1 MIIYLVKVEDKKIIF
16 FRGVDELNFPV
27 GEVRGKGVTP
37 IDFVSKA
44 EELSSKAFNGYLI
57 LSVKG
62 NFVEEGIIFF
72 KGGVIIGCIVECLAV
87 EKTIKGNDALEFF
100 FNQTKGKGFFHL
112 VELTR
117 SQVDLITAFDEKL
130 LVNKIDL
137 KELPKSIPSVF
148 SIKFEKPLDSKS
160 PLDAY
165 GLSELK

>member
-1 MIIYLVKVEDKKIIF
+1 M
-16 FRGVDELNFPV
+16 NFPV
-27 GEVRGKGVTP
+27 GEVRGKGVNP

-62 NFVEEGIIFF
+62 NLVEEGIIFF

-87 EKTIKGNDALEFF
+87 EKTIKGNGALEFF
-100 FNQTKGKGFFHL
+100 FNQTQGKGFFHL

-148 SIKFEKPLDSKS
+148 SIKF
-160 PLDAY
+160 
-165 GLSELK
+165 

>member
-1 MIIYLVKVEDKKIIF
+1 
-16 FRGVDELNFPV
+16 LNFPV
-27 GEVRGKGVTP
+27 GDILGKGSIP
-37 IDFVSKA
+37 IDFVSMA
-44 EELSSKAFNGYLI
+44 QDLSSKAFNGYLI

-72 KGGVIIGCIVECLAV
+72 KSGLIIGCIVECLAV
-87 EKTIKGNDALEFF
+87 ERTLKGNDALEFF

-148 SIKFEKPLDSKS
+148 SVKFEKLLDSKS
-160 PLDAY
+160 PLEVY